1 MRTLEAAEKRQLQV
15 LTPADHRLSLSSPAD
30 GISHQQSLSQEPPT
44 VLSITNCT
52 YKKYI
57 YY

>member
-1 MRTLEAAEKRQLQV
+1 MRSSPKETAAGAD
-15 LTPADHRLSLSSPAD
+15 ADHRLSLSSSPAD